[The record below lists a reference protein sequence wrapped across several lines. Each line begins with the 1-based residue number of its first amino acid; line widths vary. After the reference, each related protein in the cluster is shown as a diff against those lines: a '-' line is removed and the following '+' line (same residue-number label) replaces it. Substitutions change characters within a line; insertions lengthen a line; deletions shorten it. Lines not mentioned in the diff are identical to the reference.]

1 LRTTDEVRGELKAL
15 LPELRRRWPIS
26 YLGIFGSWAR
36 GEQRDGS
43 DLDLLV
49 DFDGPLPGWGEVDL
63 ELELTERLGVKV
75 DLVPRR
81 GLRPFIGQRI
91 LREVQPV

>member
-1 LRTTDEVRGELKAL
+1 MRTADEVRGELRRM

-26 YLGIFGSWAR
+26 FLGIFGSWAR
-36 GEQRDGS
+36 GEQREGS

-75 DLVPRR
+75 DLVPRQR
-81 GLRPFIGQRI
+81 LRPFIGRHI
-91 LREVQPV
+91 LREVQPL